1 MLGPKVDASGQV
13 DEADEIRTYG
23 HIVIDEVQDLTPMQL
38 MMATRRSLNGSMT
51 IVGDIAQATGPL
63 APSTWDDVLAYLPD
77 RRPPRQVGLSVGY
90 RIPAQIMDV
99 AVRVML
105 AATPG
110 LRPPQSVRVGDSLP
124 RVVAHADLFE
134 TMVAEVVEMTESLP
148 IGSVGVIVPDAM
160 TTDVSAALDA
170 AGLAHGRA
178 AFGLDDRLTVV
189 PTSVMKGLELDG
201 IVVVEPALIADEA
214 PNGLRSLYVAL
225 TRATQRLT
233 IVHRLALPE
242 MLRS

>member
-1 MLGPKVDASGQV
+1 
-13 DEADEIRTYG
+13 
-23 HIVIDEVQDLTPMQL
+23 
-38 MMATRRSLNGSMT
+38 MT

-63 APSTWDDVLAYLPD
+63 APVTWDDVLAHLPD
-77 RRPPRQVGLSVGY
+77 RRPARQVGLSVGY

-99 AVRVML
+99 AVKVMMV
-105 AATPG
+105 ATPE

-124 RVVAHADLFE
+124 RIVGSAERFGGELAATV
-134 TMVAEVVEMTESLP
+134 VAEVIEMTGALP
-148 IGSVGVIVPDAM
+148 TGSVGVIVPDGLA
-160 TTDVSAALDA
+160 DQISAALDT

-178 AFGLDDRLTVV
+178 SFGLDDRLTVV

-201 IVVVEPALIADEA
+201 ILVVEPALIADEQ

-233 IVHRLALPE
+233 IVHQLDLPG